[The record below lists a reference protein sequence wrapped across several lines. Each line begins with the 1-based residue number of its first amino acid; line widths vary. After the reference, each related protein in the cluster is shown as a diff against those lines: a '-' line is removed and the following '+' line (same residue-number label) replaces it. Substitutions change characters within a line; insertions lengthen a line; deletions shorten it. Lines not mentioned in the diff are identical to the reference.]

1 MPYDINFNYYNSH
14 EFHDNTDIVHCIEGN
29 SSFSALNCNIRS
41 LSANFDTFN
50 NMLKDMHF
58 KFSII
63 GLTKIKLKIDQGPI
77 KNCDLYG
84 YNYIS
89 QTSFS
94 NSGDVG
100 IFIKKK

>member
-1 MPYDINFNYYNSH
+1 
-14 EFHDNTDIVHCIEGN
+14 
-29 SSFSALNCNIRS
+29 
-41 LSANFDTFN
+41 
-50 NMLKDMHF
+50 MLKDMHF

-100 IFIKKK
+100 IFINKK